1 MDEDSP
7 YHNKNRKKRIT
18 LMRGVVLEEA
28 VLKNKFDRSVSLLCW
43 AFNEQ
48 ESIEDYLRRATRLM
62 DATVVDYEI
71 VLIDDGSTDRT
82 FEIADAFRKTN
93 PRLKIYKNETNLN
106 VGLSSRRAIQKATK
120 EFLFWQT
127 IDWSY
132 DISNLRSFLEY
143 LKIYDVV
150 QGVRTGYLTK
160 RSDTL
165 SKAIVSVVNYIVIRV
180 LFKIPVSDFQNV
192 TFYPSAWIQSVEF
205 EAASSFA
212 NPECLIK
219 SYWKGKSIKEVPIN
233 FISRNKGVSK
243 GTKIRP
249 IMNSVKDIF
258 RLWFKWI
265 VLGKR
270 GVINKGLVYSINDN
284 SA

>member
-1 MDEDSP
+1 M
-7 YHNKNRKKRIT
+7 
-18 LMRGVVLEEA
+18 EEA

-48 ESIEDYLRRATRLM
+48 ESIDDYLRRAAKLM
-62 DATVVDYEI
+62 DDTVIDYEI

-82 FEIADAFRKTN
+82 FEIADAFRKIN
-93 PRLKIYKNETNLN
+93 PRLKIYKNGANLN
-106 VGLSSRRAIQKATK
+106 TGLSSRRAIQNATK

-143 LKIYDVV
+143 LKIYDIV

-165 SKAIVSVVNYIVIRV
+165 SKAVVSVVNYIVIRT
-180 LFKIPVSDFQNV
+180 FFRIPVSDFQNV
-192 TFYPSAWIQSVEF
+192 TFYPTAWIQSVEF
-205 EAASSFA
+205 EATSSFA

-219 SYWKGKSIKEVPIN
+219 SYWKGKSIKEVPIS
-233 FISRNKGVSK
+233 FISRKKGVSK
-243 GTKIRP
+243 GTKLGP

-258 RLWFKWI
+258 RLWFRWI

-270 GVINKGLVYSINDN
+270 GVINKGLVYSINGN
-284 SA
+284 NA